1 MALSGKYA
9 GPHAAARGVVGKMSD
24 DGFAVLENMAVAI
37 DDFQWFHK
45 ILLCE
50 LKFAS
55 RRLVKICTIIPVSTE
70 ALRDVRRRE
79 SAGWLSRPLSV
90 GTCKVLSLEPGSDQ
104 ALSDQQIGLFLFIHR
119 LSIPQRQ
126 PPASDPI
133 DGPHAGREK
142 NRQRKR
148 NAHDSNEQ
156 HAADHTPE
164 ERKPERPDLPA
175 KVRLEVAASRF
186 SSLYIVDDDGNDRRH
201 AKDEGTDNSRGGC
214 YTDQQAQRV
223 QGIDTMGNSNEAR
236 RRSSDRCCGVVRH
249 ERCSV
254 SRITLRDDP

>member
-1 MALSGKYA
+1 MIFNGFIKSSSGSGGLSHCVCFGLTRPFRFRGASPSKYQ
-9 GPHAAARGVVGKMSD
+9 P
-24 DGFAVLENMAVAI
+24 
-37 DDFQWFHK
+37 
-45 ILLCE
+45 
-50 LKFAS
+50 
-55 RRLVKICTIIPVSTE
+55 RLV
-70 ALRDVRRRE
+70 E
-79 SAGWLSRPLSV
+79 SANFCS
-90 GTCKVLSLEPGSDQ
+90 TCSVLSIDPCGDQ
-104 ALSDQQIGLFLFIHR
+104 VLSDQQIGFFLLIHR

-133 DGPHAGREK
+133 DSPQAGREK

-186 SSLYIVDDDGNDRRH
+186 SSLYIVDDDGNERRH
-201 AKDEGTDNSRGGC
+201 AKDEGTDNSRGSC
-214 YTDQQAQRV
+214 YADQQAQRV

-236 RRSSDRCCGVVRH
+236 WRSSDRCCGVVRH